1 MIDAISPTRWTKS
14 IEEPP
19 NHDHFRRETFECP
32 FMTFHSMID
41 FLKNFGTTF
50 RAFLPALA
58 RKSICIHYPIEY
70 LKKPSPALQSVQLV
84 DLALFRVTTV
94 LHINWVST
102 KKIGVD

>member
-1 MIDAISPTRWTKS
+1 
-14 IEEPP
+14 
-19 NHDHFRRETFECP
+19 
-32 FMTFHSMID
+32 MTFHLMID

-84 DLALFRVTTV
+84 DLTLFKVTTV
-94 LHINWVST
+94 LHIN
-102 KKIGVD
+102 